1 MDTNALKAM
10 LAEMQAQEEA
20 KNSQVIKSYTLDE
33 FQTAHP
39 GKRFAAHQD
48 MMKNDGTP
56 FTAYGISFGTCFATF
71 SKKLIDANPGVNPS
85 ALAKAV
91 VSNPSAYQIIE
102 IRDILKVSSKPIFS
116 ICYANSFSIMGNIML
131 KHKILSDACA
141 NNKLIAFRTE
151 KEEWGETIIGHVK
164 ELTSQRIIINE
175 IDEYGTSIGTT
186 SFKLDSLIDIVTEDK
201 TLKCLEILEKQ
212 NKHLSQT
219 KCTTFWGNGYELK
232 DYIVDRIKSRKPTT
246 FFVEDG
252 DTDDTDIIGFVEAI
266 DEKSVLIKMID
277 RYGENDG
284 KILVPLETITGI
296 RWDSI
301 EDNARWLLN
310 KYHKDN

>member
-1 MDTNALKAM
+1 
-10 LAEMQAQEEA
+10 
-20 KNSQVIKSYTLDE
+20 
-33 FQTAHP
+33 
-39 GKRFAAHQD
+39 
-48 MMKNDGTP
+48 
-56 FTAYGISFGTCFATF
+56 
-71 SKKLIDANPGVNPS
+71 
-85 ALAKAV
+85 
-91 VSNPSAYQIIE
+91 
-102 IRDILKVSSKPIFS
+102 
-116 ICYANSFSIMGNIML
+116 ML

-164 ELTSQRIIINE
+164 EVTSQRIIINE

-219 KCTTFWGNGYELK
+219 KCTTCWGNGFELK

-252 DTDDTDIIGFVEAI
+252 DTDDTNVIGLVEAI